1 MFTAVLMENFE
12 IDEEE
17 KRALQLKEYVDQ
29 REHRINH
36 DPVVSKWNV
45 YRYFKPHPKQLSVYD
60 LPPDLTLRTQR
71 TMVSDFMQGS
81 QVSLYLTSNEQS
93 SYMQNKN
100 REIWRMAMEA
110 THSYCYHLY
119 EMMVS

>member
-17 KRALQLKEYVDQ
+17 KRALQVKEYVDQ

-45 YRYFKPHPKQLSVYD
+45 YRYFKPHPKKLNVYD

-71 TMVSDFMQGS
+71 TMVSDFMHGS
-81 QVSLYLTSNEQS
+81 QVSLYIPSNERS
-93 SYMQNKN
+93 SYIHTKYD
-100 REIWRMAMEA
+100 RETWRMAMEA
-110 THSYCYHLY
+110 IHNY
-119 EMMVS
+119 